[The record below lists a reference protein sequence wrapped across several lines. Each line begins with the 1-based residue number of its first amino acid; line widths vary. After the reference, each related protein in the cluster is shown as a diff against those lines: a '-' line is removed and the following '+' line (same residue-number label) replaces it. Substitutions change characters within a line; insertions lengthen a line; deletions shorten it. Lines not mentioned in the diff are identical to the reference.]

1 MKAVKYKIQ
10 FVLSMIIFGTM
21 GLIVRYIDL
30 SSSEIALLSSS
41 IGCLFLMIVFLMR
54 KRTIS
59 WKLVKVNACILFFS
73 GIALGGNWM
82 FLYQAYDHTTLTNA
96 TLGYYFAPVFVMILS
111 PFILK
116 EQLPVKKII
125 CIGIAIIGMLM
136 IVGNAVSASGTED
149 LLGIVFGLLAAA
161 CYAALM
167 LLNKFIRLMGRLEIT
182 IIQLGITALLL
193 LPYVFLTEGF
203 GVFEVSKSSVP
214 FIIILGIVNTGVGFW
229 LFFSGME
236 KLKGQSIAMLSYVD
250 PFVAIL
256 ISAVILREHMT
267 IVQIIGGA
275 LLLGS
280 TFISENKVINF
291 PKRGKSVSTL

>member
-1 MKAVKYKIQ
+1 MKYKIQ

-30 SSSEIALLSSS
+30 SSSETALLSSS
-41 IGCLFLMIVFLMR
+41 IGCLFLIVVLFMR
-54 KRTIS
+54 KRTIT
-59 WKLVKVNACILFFS
+59 WKLVKANGCILFFS

-136 IVGNAVSASGTED
+136 IVGNGVSASGTED
-149 LLGIVFGLLAAA
+149 LLGIFFGLLAAA

-203 GVFEVSKSSVP
+203 GVFEVFKSSVP
-214 FIIILGIVNTGVGFW
+214 FIIILGIVNTGIGFW